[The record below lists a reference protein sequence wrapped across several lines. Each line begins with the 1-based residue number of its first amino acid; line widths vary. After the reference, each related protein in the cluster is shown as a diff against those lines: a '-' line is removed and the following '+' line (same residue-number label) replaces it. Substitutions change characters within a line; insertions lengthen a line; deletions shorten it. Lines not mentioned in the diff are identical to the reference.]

1 LDPAATFECLL
12 GLCVS
17 SRIRRRASPSIAC
30 CCCGSGASTGG
41 TSSAIISPACPKG
54 GTPAMKC
61 QSKPAVRTTR
71 TKASY
76 NRKVDLKDLV
86 VDS

>member
-1 LDPAATFECLL
+1 
-12 GLCVS
+12 
-17 SRIRRRASPSIAC
+17 
-30 CCCGSGASTGG
+30 
-41 TSSAIISPACPKG
+41 
-54 GTPAMKC
+54 MKC